1 MAINPATY
9 TPRPDSVSGQVLA
22 LLQSEC
28 DMLPSQRG
36 VWSPSSIA
44 AELGLPLGGVR
55 QALKALAD
63 SGLVRRIPS
72 RYEVTDKETT

>member
-1 MAINPATY
+1 MTINHATY

-22 LLQSEC
+22 LLQTER
-28 DMLPSQRG
+28 DTPPSNRW

-63 SGLVRRIPS
+63 SGLVRKVPA
-72 RYEVTDKETT
+72 RYEVTEEETQ

>member
-1 MAINPATY
+1 MTINHATY

-22 LLQSEC
+22 LLQTER
-28 DMLPSQRG
+28 DTPPSNRW

-63 SGLVRRIPS
+63 SGLVRKVPS

>member
-1 MAINPATY
+1 MTINHATY

-22 LLQSEC
+22 LLQTER
-28 DMLPSQRG
+28 DTPPSNRW

-44 AELGLPLGGVR
+44 AELDLPLGGVR

-63 SGLVRRIPS
+63 SGLVRRIPA